1 MNAVLALAVA
11 SGVFL
16 AARLAVARASVA
28 RLGRRVDAHV
38 QVGAALEARPVADN
52 RVRALLDR
60 AEAALER
67 RSWWSTVE
75 LRVARAGI
83 ERRPVDVVALVAG
96 VTIVALAPAA
106 AAGGVLGVAIAL
118 AGVPAVAWA
127 ALGSLAQRRSK
138 AFDEQLPDL
147 LAALS
152 SSLRAGHGFLQS
164 LQAVAADAPAPTGPE
179 LRRALSETRLGRPLD
194 EALAGIAVRV
204 PSKDFSYV
212 LTAVAVQRQA
222 GGSLAGLFETVNDT
236 VRERQKFVR
245 KVRALTATGRSS
257 AYSLIALPFGVAAL
271 LSLINRAYL
280 APLLGTSLGRAMLVY
295 GLASLSLG
303 AVLVRRIV
311 SFKA

>member
-1 MNAVLALAVA
+1 MSAALAVA
-11 SGVFL
+11 VAAGVFVL
-16 AARLAVARASVA
+16 TRLAVARASVA
-28 RLGRRVDAHV
+28 RLGRRVEAHV
-38 QVGAALEARPVADN
+38 QVRAAVAAQPAADN
-52 RVRALLDR
+52 RVRAVLDR
-60 AEAALER
+60 AEGALER
-67 RSWWSTVE
+67 RAWWSTLV
-75 LRVARAGI
+75 LRVVRAGI
-83 ERRPVDVVALVAG
+83 ERRPVDVLALVAG
-96 VTIVALAPAA
+96 VTAVALPVGA
-106 AAGGVLGVAIAL
+106 AAGGVPGALAVL
-118 AGVPAVAWA
+118 AGVPAVAWL

-194 EALAGIAVRV
+194 EALAGIALRV

-212 LTAVAVQRQA
+212 LTAVAVQRQT

-257 AYSLIALPFGVAAL
+257 AYSLVALPFAVAAL
-271 LSLINRAYL
+271 LSLINHAYL
-280 APLLGTSLGRAMLVY
+280 APLVGTAAGRMMLVG
-295 GLASLSLG
+295 GLASLALG

-311 SFKA
+311 SFEV